1 MTSLHIETRGRF
13 RWLETVECDA
23 DLTLRTARAVL
34 PSGLV
39 VERVD
44 GAGAPILFVT
54 DLTGCEVTLIMQ
66 QSTELS
72 AALAELPD
80 P

>member
-13 RWLETVECDA
+13 RWLATVEDDA

-34 PSGLV
+34 PCGLV

-54 DLTGCEVTLIMQ
+54 DLTGCEVTLTMQ
-66 QSTELS
+66 QSTELA
-72 AALAELPD
+72 AALGELPD